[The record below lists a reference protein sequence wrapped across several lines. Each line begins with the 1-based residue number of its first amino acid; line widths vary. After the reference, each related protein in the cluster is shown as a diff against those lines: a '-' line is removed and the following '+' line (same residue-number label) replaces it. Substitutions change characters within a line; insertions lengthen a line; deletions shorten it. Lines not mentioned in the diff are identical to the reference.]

1 MRGIASSWV
10 RTGCLL
16 LAVGCGDAV
25 YTLGYLPGDG
35 PGLDAS
41 ISDGQVGKPDASGG
55 TGGMGGGSGSGAT
68 GGSGGAGGTV
78 ACQVKR
84 TEAEFKGLNLYLMV
98 DSSIGIA
105 FQPATVPINQAITM
119 FVDDPDNAGLGVGIN
134 FYGVS
139 CDPGTYAAPRVPVAE
154 LPAVAAEIRT
164 SFPPIPLM
172 GVGAVIAATVNGAV
186 QYAAALEGGDR
197 DRETDVL
204 IIGDAF
210 FDFSCGEGINEA
222 VAYARGGFTATPS
235 VKTHVIGIDASL
247 IDPLNTSDLTPLD
260 NLAAAGGTGRAR
272 RVTVSADSASQI
284 YDALKL
290 ATRSAKPCEVKLPN
304 GSVLEHLEMEW
315 LPDGDPVSTP
325 YIWPRL
331 ESAAA
336 CGPRTGFYPS
346 SNLAYL
352 QLCPAA
358 CDTIRAGPRGTLSVR
373 EDCP

>member
-1 MRGIASSWV
+1 MSGSS
-10 RTGCLL
+10 G
-16 LAVGCGDAV
+16 
-25 YTLGYLPGDG
+25 
-35 PGLDAS
+35 
-41 ISDGQVGKPDASGG
+41 SGG
-55 TGGMGGGSGSGAT
+55 T
-68 GGSGGAGGTV
+68 GGTV

-84 TEAEFKGLNLYLMV
+84 AEAEFKGLNLYLMV

-105 FQPATVPINQAITM
+105 FQPASVPINQAITM
-119 FVDDPDNAGLGVGIN
+119 FVDDADNAGLGVGIN
-134 FYGVS
+134 FYGIS
-139 CDPGTYAAPRVPVAE
+139 CDPLVYATPRVAVSDLPGVAT
-154 LPAVAAEIRT
+154 EIRS
-164 SFPPIPLM
+164 SFPPVPVM
-172 GVGAVIAATVNGAV
+172 GVGAVIAATVNGAI
-186 QYAAALEGGDR
+186 QYAAALESGDR

-222 VAYARGGFTATPS
+222 VGYARDGFTGTPS
-235 VKTHVIGIDASL
+235 IKTHVIGIDASL

-272 RVTVSADSASQI
+272 RVSVNVNSAGQI

-290 ATRSAKPCEVKLPN
+290 AARSAQPCEVKQPD
-304 GSVLEHLEMEW
+304 GSLIEHLEMEW
-315 LPDGDPVSTP
+315 LPDGDPIATP

-331 ESAAA
+331 DNAAA